1 MNDNLNDDIN
11 IMAKYFVNSSQ
22 VQNQSNNPN
31 ENDNSNFS
39 NLINKELM
47 NNKNINLNMNNFETN
62 NTKSNLISSQ
72 MNSSFESTM
81 TNPVN
86 LNNEI
91 MGDLMGADYQDKK
104 LSKLIKSFKK
114 KIKLRNATIKKNFW
128 KQEYITSKLI
138 NVKIS
143 SLFHMVEPTQGLCLC
158 IYNYMNNK
166 QFKELICKV
175 ENEININKINGN
187 LVEKYTVI
195 NQEENQL
202 NNLFSL
208 NLDDSDNLF
217 ISCS

>member
-62 NTKSNLISSQ
+62 NTKSNLISSH

-104 LSKLIKSFKK
+104 LSKLI
-114 KIKLRNATIKKNFW
+114 
-128 KQEYITSKLI
+128 
-138 NVKIS
+138 
-143 SLFHMVEPTQGLCLC
+143 
-158 IYNYMNNK
+158 
-166 QFKELICKV
+166 
-175 ENEININKINGN
+175 
-187 LVEKYTVI
+187 
-195 NQEENQL
+195 
-202 NNLFSL
+202 
-208 NLDDSDNLF
+208 
-217 ISCS
+217 